1 MRLFHIYKSKNDLLN
16 YLRMKLSRKIAVLMF
31 ILSASI
37 FAQVAFSEAASK
49 DYVDRFISMLSDKD
63 KGVRERAVRELGNL
77 EDPAALDALDDLWNE
92 EVDDEVVFAI
102 EIAVSKLQLLD
113 IDKKVRIYGAE
124 GLGEK
129 AGTRTSADATADD
142 IEGSSLFKQL
152 MVDDQEMMVIITLLE
167 KVLAIEKEK
176 KVKKAITQTIQR
188 YKLSDRDSNVRK
200 EAAEF
205 FGELAHPGTVIFLGR
220 ALDKEQDEDVS
231 AFIEEALNK
240 IEWND
245 QVAITLKQLFNGI
258 TISSQY
264 LLIALGLAITFGVM
278 GVINLAHGEFMM
290 LGCYVALVAQSI
302 FASFFQPVLGLY
314 WALAIP
320 LSFVFTAGLGYA
332 LERSV
337 IRFLYKRPLDT
348 LLATWG
354 VSLLLQ
360 QAIRNYFGAN
370 NIDVP
375 SPSWL
380 LGGVEV
386 LVGLYLPYKRLYII
400 GFTVCV
406 VIAIYW
412 LFYRTRFGLKI
423 RAVMQN
429 REMADCL
436 GISTQRVNAFTFAL
450 GCGLAGL
457 AGCNMSLLGSVGPT
471 TGQNYIVDCF
481 MVVVLGGVG
490 KIVGTI
496 AGAFGL
502 GETNAILEFFTT
514 ANIGKA
520 LTFILVIIF
529 LRFRPT
535 GFSASKG
542 REDVRLETH

>member
-1 MRLFHIYKSKNDLLN
+1 
-16 YLRMKLSRKIAVLMF
+16 MKLSRKIAVLMF

-92 EVDDEVVFAI
+92 EMEDEVVFAI

-113 IDKKVRIYGAE
+113 IDKKVRINGAE

-129 AGTRTSADATADD
+129 AGTRTAADATAGD
-142 IEGSSLFKQL
+142 IEGSSLFKQI
-152 MVDDQEMMVIITLLE
+152 MVDDQEMMVIIALLE

-205 FGELAHPGTVIFLGR
+205 FGELAHPDTVIFLGR
-220 ALDKEQDEDVS
+220 ALEKEQDEDVS
-231 AFIEEALNK
+231 AFIEDALSK

-320 LSFVFTAGLGYA
+320 LSFIFTAGLGYA

-406 VIAIYW
+406 VVAIYW

>member
-92 EVDDEVVFAI
+92 EMEDEVVFAI

-113 IDKKVRIYGAE
+113 IDKKVRIDGVK

-129 AGTRTSADATADD
+129 AGTRTAADATADD
-142 IEGSSLFKQL
+142 IEGSSLFKQI

-205 FGELAHPGTVIFLGR
+205 FGELAHPDTVIFLGR
-220 ALDKEQDEDVS
+220 ALEKEQDEDVS
-231 AFIEEALNK
+231 AFIEDALSK

-320 LSFVFTAGLGYA
+320 LSFILTAGLGYA

-406 VIAIYW
+406 VVAIYW

>member
-1 MRLFHIYKSKNDLLN
+1 MWLFNIYKSENNFLYNLC
-16 YLRMKLSRKIAVLMF
+16 MKFSKKIAVFMF
-31 ILSASI
+31 VISALVLV
-37 FAQVAFSEAASK
+37 QVTYSEAASN
-49 DYVDRFISMLSDKD
+49 DYVDRFISMLSDED

-77 EDPAALDALDDLWNE
+77 EDPAALDALNDLWNE
-92 EVDDEVVFAI
+92 EMDDEVVFAI

-113 IDKKVRIYGAE
+113 IDKKVRINGVE

-129 AGTRTSADATADD
+129 AGTRTAADATAGD
-142 IEGSSLFKQL
+142 IEGSSLFKQII
-152 MVDDQEMMVIITLLE
+152 VDDQEMMVIITLLE

-176 KVKKAITQTIQR
+176 KVKKAITQTINR

-220 ALDKEQDEDVS
+220 ALEKEQDEDVS
-231 AFIEEALNK
+231 AFLKDAMSR

-320 LSFVFTAGLGYA
+320 LSFIFTAGLGYA

>member
-1 MRLFHIYKSKNDLLN
+1 MWLFNIYKSENNFLYHLC
-16 YLRMKLSRKIAVLMF
+16 MKFSKKIAVLML
-31 ILSASI
+31 IISALVL
-37 FAQVAFSEAASK
+37 AQVAFSEAASK
-49 DYVDRFISMLSDKD
+49 DSVDRFISMLSDED
-63 KGVRERAVRELGNL
+63 KGVRESAVRELGNL
-77 EDPAALDALDDLWNE
+77 EDPAVLEALNDLWNE
-92 EVDDEVVFAI
+92 EMEDEVVFAI

-113 IDKKVRIYGAE
+113 IDKAVRMNGAE

-129 AGTRTSADATADD
+129 AGTRTAVDATVGE
-142 IEGSSLFKQL
+142 IEGASLFKQL
-152 MVDDQEMMVIITLLE
+152 MVDDQEMMVIITVLE
-167 KVLAIEKEK
+167 KALAIEKEK
-176 KVKKAITQTIQR
+176 KVKKAITIAIQR
-188 YKLSDRDSNVRK
+188 YKLSDRDKDVRK
-200 EAAEF
+200 KAAEF
-205 FGELAHPGTVIFLGR
+205 FGELAHPDTVMFLGR
-220 ALDKEQDEDVS
+220 ALESEQDEEVS
-231 AFIEEALNK
+231 AFIKDAVSK
-240 IEWND
+240 TEWND

-278 GVINLAHGEFMM
+278 GVINLAHGEFLM
-290 LGCYVALVAQSI
+290 LGCYVALVAQAI

-314 WALAIP
+314 WALALP
-320 LSFVFTAGLGYA
+320 LSFIFTAGLGYA

-400 GFTVCV
+400 GFTICV
-406 VIAIYW
+406 VAAIYW

-450 GCGLAGL
+450 GSGLAGL
-457 AGCNMSLLGSVGPT
+457 AGCNMSLLSSVGPT

-514 ANIGKA
+514 ANKGKA
-520 LTFILVIIF
+520 LTFIAVIIF

-535 GFSASKG
+535 GLSASKG
-542 REDVRLETH
+542 REDVRLESQ

>member
-1 MRLFHIYKSKNDLLN
+1 MWLFNIYKSENNFLYHLC
-16 YLRMKLSRKIAVLMF
+16 MKFSKKIAVLML
-31 ILSASI
+31 IISALVL
-37 FAQVAFSEAASK
+37 AQVAFSEAASK
-49 DYVDRFISMLSDKD
+49 DSVDRFISMLSDED
-63 KGVRERAVRELGNL
+63 KGVRESAVRELGNL
-77 EDPAALDALDDLWNE
+77 EDPAVLEALNDLWNE
-92 EVDDEVVFAI
+92 EMEDEVVFAI

-113 IDKKVRIYGAE
+113 IDKEVRINGAE

-129 AGTRTSADATADD
+129 AGTRTVVDATVGE
-142 IEGSSLFKQL
+142 IEGDSLFKQL
-152 MVDDQEMMVIITLLE
+152 MVDDQEMMVIITVLE
-167 KVLAIEKEK
+167 KALAIEKEK
-176 KVKKAITQTIQR
+176 KVKKAITIAIQR
-188 YKLSDRDSNVRK
+188 YKLSDRDKDVRK
-200 EAAEF
+200 KAAEF
-205 FGELAHPGTVIFLGR
+205 FGELAHPDTVMFLGR
-220 ALDKEQDEDVS
+220 ALESEQDEEVS
-231 AFIEEALNK
+231 AFIKDAVSK
-240 IEWND
+240 TEWND

-290 LGCYVALVAQSI
+290 LGCYVALVAQAI

-320 LSFVFTAGLGYA
+320 LSFIFTAGLGYA

-400 GFTVCV
+400 GFTICV
-406 VIAIYW
+406 VAAIYW

-450 GCGLAGL
+450 GSGLAGL
-457 AGCNMSLLGSVGPT
+457 AGCNMSLLSSVGPT

-514 ANIGKA
+514 ANKGKA
-520 LTFILVIIF
+520 LTFIAVIIF

-535 GFSASKG
+535 GLSASKG
-542 REDVRLETH
+542 REDVRLESQ

>member
-1 MRLFHIYKSKNDLLN
+1 MWLFNIYKSENNFLYHLC
-16 YLRMKLSRKIAVLMF
+16 MKFSKKIAVLML
-31 ILSASI
+31 IISALVL
-37 FAQVAFSEAASK
+37 AQVAFSEAASK
-49 DYVDRFISMLSDKD
+49 DSVDRFISMLSDED
-63 KGVRERAVRELGNL
+63 KGVRESAVRELGNL
-77 EDPAALDALDDLWNE
+77 EDPAVLEALNDLWNE
-92 EVDDEVVFAI
+92 EMEDEVVFAI

-113 IDKKVRIYGAE
+113 IDKEVRINGAE

-129 AGTRTSADATADD
+129 AGTRTAVDATVGE
-142 IEGSSLFKQL
+142 IEGASLFKQL
-152 MVDDQEMMVIITLLE
+152 MVDDQEMMVIITVLE
-167 KVLAIEKEK
+167 KALAIEKEK
-176 KVKKAITQTIQR
+176 KVKKAITIAIQR
-188 YKLSDRDSNVRK
+188 YKLSDRDKDVRK
-200 EAAEF
+200 KAAEF
-205 FGELAHPGTVIFLGR
+205 FGELAHPDTVMFLGR
-220 ALDKEQDEDVS
+220 ALESEQDEEVS
-231 AFIEEALNK
+231 AFIKDAVSK
-240 IEWND
+240 TEWND

-278 GVINLAHGEFMM
+278 GVINLAHGEFLM
-290 LGCYVALVAQSI
+290 LGCYVALVAQAI

-314 WALAIP
+314 WALALP
-320 LSFVFTAGLGYA
+320 LSFIFTAGLGYA

-400 GFTVCV
+400 GFTICV
-406 VIAIYW
+406 VAAIYW

-450 GCGLAGL
+450 GSGLAGL
-457 AGCNMSLLGSVGPT
+457 AGCNMSLLSSVGPT

-514 ANIGKA
+514 ANKGKA
-520 LTFILVIIF
+520 LTFIAVIIF

-535 GFSASKG
+535 GLSASKG
-542 REDVRLETH
+542 REDVRLESQ

>member
-1 MRLFHIYKSKNDLLN
+1 MRLFHIYKSKSDLLTH
-16 YLRMKLSRKIAVLMF
+16 LCMKLSKKIAVLLF
-31 ILSASI
+31 VITALF
-37 FAQVAFSEAASK
+37 FAQTDYSGAASNEK
-49 DYVDRFISMLSDKD
+49 VYELIYMLSGED
-63 KGVRERAVRELGNL
+63 KGVRESAARELGNL
-77 EDPAALDALDDLWNE
+77 EDPAALDALNDLWNDE
-92 EVDDEVVFAI
+92 MDAEVVFAI

-113 IDKKVRIYGAE
+113 IDAKVRIEGVE

-129 AGTRTSADATADD
+129 ASTRTSADATADD
-142 IEGSSLFKQL
+142 IEGSSLFKQII
-152 MVDDQEMMVIITLLE
+152 VDDQEMMVIVTLLE
-167 KVLAIEKEK
+167 KVLVIEKEK
-176 KVKKAITQTIQR
+176 KVKKAITLAIQK
-188 YKLSDRDSNVRK
+188 YKLSDRDQNVRK
-200 EAAEF
+200 GAAEF
-205 FGELAHPGTVIFLGR
+205 FGELADPDTIIFLGR
-220 ALDKEQDEDVS
+220 ALENERDEDVK
-231 AFIEEALNK
+231 AFLDDAMEK

-245 QVAITLKQLFNGI
+245 QVAITLMQLFNGI

-290 LGCYVALVAQSI
+290 LGCYCALVAQSV

-314 WALAIP
+314 WALALP
-320 LSFVFTAGLGYA
+320 LSFGFAAGLGYV

-360 QAIRNYFGAN
+360 QAVRNYFGAN

-400 GFTVCV
+400 GFTICV
-406 VIAIYW
+406 VIAVYW

-436 GISTQRVNAFTFAL
+436 GISTKRVNALTFAL

-457 AGCNMSLLGSVGPT
+457 AGCNMSLLGSVGPS

-490 KIVGTI
+490 KIAGTI

>member
-1 MRLFHIYKSKNDLLN
+1 MWLFNIYKSENNFLYHLS
-16 YLRMKLSRKIAVLMF
+16 MKFSRKIAVLMF
-31 ILSASI
+31 IVSALVL
-37 FAQVAFSEAASK
+37 AQVAFSEAASK
-49 DYVDRFISMLSDKD
+49 DNVDRFISMLSDED
-63 KGVRERAVRELGNL
+63 KGVRESAVRELGNL
-77 EDPAALDALDDLWNE
+77 EDPAVLEALNDLWNE
-92 EVDDEVVFAI
+92 EMEDEVVFAI

-113 IDKKVRIYGAE
+113 IDKEVRINGAE

-129 AGTRTSADATADD
+129 AGTRTAVDATVGE
-142 IEGSSLFKQL
+142 IEGDSLFKQL
-152 MVDDQEMMVIITLLE
+152 MVDDQEMMVIITVLE
-167 KVLAIEKEK
+167 KALAIEKEK
-176 KVKKAITQTIQR
+176 KVKKAITIAIQR
-188 YKLSDRDSNVRK
+188 YKLSDRDKDVRK
-200 EAAEF
+200 KAAEF
-205 FGELAHPGTVIFLGR
+205 FGELAHPDTVMFLGR
-220 ALDKEQDEDVS
+220 ALESEQDEEVS
-231 AFIEEALNK
+231 AFIKDAVSK
-240 IEWND
+240 TEWND

-278 GVINLAHGEFMM
+278 GVINLAHGEFLM
-290 LGCYVALVAQSI
+290 LGCYVALVAQAI

-314 WALAIP
+314 WALALP
-320 LSFVFTAGLGYA
+320 LSFIFTAGLGYA

-400 GFTVCV
+400 GFTICV
-406 VIAIYW
+406 VAAIYW

-450 GCGLAGL
+450 GSGLAGL
-457 AGCNMSLLGSVGPT
+457 AGCNMSLLSSVGPT

-514 ANIGKA
+514 ANKGKA
-520 LTFILVIIF
+520 LTFIAVIIF

-535 GFSASKG
+535 GLSASKG

>member
-1 MRLFHIYKSKNDLLN
+1 MWLFNIYKSENNFLYHLC
-16 YLRMKLSRKIAVLMF
+16 MKFSKKIAVLML
-31 ILSASI
+31 IISALVL
-37 FAQVAFSEAASK
+37 AQVAFSEAASK
-49 DYVDRFISMLSDKD
+49 DSVDRFISMLSDED
-63 KGVRERAVRELGNL
+63 KGVRESAVRELGNL
-77 EDPAALDALDDLWNE
+77 EDPAVLEALNDLWNE
-92 EVDDEVVFAI
+92 EMEDEVVFAI

-113 IDKKVRIYGAE
+113 IDKEVRINGAE

-129 AGTRTSADATADD
+129 AGTRTAVDATVGE
-142 IEGSSLFKQL
+142 IEGASLFKQL
-152 MVDDQEMMVIITLLE
+152 MVDDQEMMVIITVLE
-167 KVLAIEKEK
+167 KALAIEKEK
-176 KVKKAITQTIQR
+176 KVKKAITIAIQR
-188 YKLSDRDSNVRK
+188 YKLSDRDKDVRK
-200 EAAEF
+200 KAAEF
-205 FGELAHPGTVIFLGR
+205 FGELAHPDTVMFLGR
-220 ALDKEQDEDVS
+220 ALESEQDEEVS
-231 AFIEEALNK
+231 AFIKDAVSK
-240 IEWND
+240 TEWND

-290 LGCYVALVAQSI
+290 LGCYVALVAQAI

-314 WALAIP
+314 WALALP
-320 LSFVFTAGLGYA
+320 LSFIFTAGLGYA

-400 GFTVCV
+400 GFTICV
-406 VIAIYW
+406 VAAIYW

-450 GCGLAGL
+450 GSGLAGL
-457 AGCNMSLLGSVGPT
+457 AGCNMSLLSSVGPT

-514 ANIGKA
+514 ANKGKA
-520 LTFILVIIF
+520 LTFIAVIIF

-535 GFSASKG
+535 GLSASKG
-542 REDVRLETH
+542 REDVRLESQ

>member
-92 EVDDEVVFAI
+92 EMDDEVVFAI

-113 IDKKVRIYGAE
+113 IDKKVRIDGVK

-129 AGTRTSADATADD
+129 AGTRTSADATAGD
-142 IEGSSLFKQL
+142 IEGSSLFKQI
-152 MVDDQEMMVIITLLE
+152 MVDDQEMMVIVTLLE

-205 FGELAHPGTVIFLGR
+205 FGELAHPDTVIFLGR
-220 ALDKEQDEDVS
+220 ALEKEQDEDVS
-231 AFIEEALNK
+231 AFIEDALSK

-320 LSFVFTAGLGYA
+320 LSFIFTAGLGYA

-354 VSLLLQ
+354 ISLLLQ

>member
-1 MRLFHIYKSKNDLLN
+1 
-16 YLRMKLSRKIAVLMF
+16 
-31 ILSASI
+31 
-37 FAQVAFSEAASK
+37 AFSEAASK
-49 DYVDRFISMLSDKD
+49 DYVDRFISMLSDED
-63 KGVRERAVRELGNL
+63 KGVRESAVRELGNL
-77 EDPAALDALDDLWNE
+77 EDPAALDALNDLWNE
-92 EVDDEVVFAI
+92 EMDDEVVFAI

-113 IDKKVRIYGAE
+113 IDKKVRINGAE
-124 GLGEK
+124 GVGEK
-129 AGTRTSADATADD
+129 ASTRTSADATADD
-142 IEGSSLFKQL
+142 IEGSSLFKQII
-152 MVDDQEMMVIITLLE
+152 VDDQEMLVITTLLE
-167 KVLAIEKEK
+167 KVLAIEKDK
-176 KVKKAITQTIQR
+176 KVKKAITLAIQK
-188 YKLSDRDSNVRK
+188 YKLSDRDTDVRK

-205 FGELAHPGTVIFLGR
+205 FGELADPDTIIFLGR
-220 ALDKEQDEDVS
+220 ALENEQDEDVS
-231 AFIEEALNK
+231 AFLKDAMSK

-290 LGCYVALVAQSI
+290 LGCYCALVAQSI

-314 WALAIP
+314 WVLALP
-320 LSFVFTAGLGYA
+320 LSFGFAAGLGYV

-360 QAIRNYFGAN
+360 QAVRNYFGAN

-386 LVGLYLPYKRLYII
+386 LIGLYLPYKRLYII
-400 GFTVCV
+400 GFTICV

-457 AGCNMSLLGSVGPT
+457 AGANMSLLGSVGPT